1 MTIKITSPW
10 WQLVAAML
18 AQAICGGSIFSA
30 YSVVVAP
37 LKMEFAPSNMVLM
50 LGMTV
55 TSLASGLLSPYFGGA
70 LDRISIR
77 KLMLF
82 GIGLVVSGFLCL
94 SVSSA
99 MSQVIVIYAVFMA
112 TGSILLGP
120 IATSALLARW
130 FTQNRGLAMGI
141 AASGSALGGLLFPPL
156 LQGLIDGLEWRLALQ
171 VFSGLILLVA
181 VPVIAALVKDHPPTS
196 VDLGADK
203 NTLAN
208 SAASPVPPLSN
219 KAVISDPKFWSMAL
233 IMGALFS
240 GPIAIISNLIQLV
253 GEKGLSASQGAL
265 LISIFSGANL
275 AGKLILAAAADRIN
289 HHLVLAITMIGIGL
303 GVVGLSQTNAFD
315 LVAACCVVIG
325 LFSGATTPVWSVI
338 LSHIYGVKQLGKIMG
353 LMSLFIMPFTLSSP
367 PLFGWAY
374 DVSGSYNAALFGYTA
389 MLGIALLLIANL
401 QRLTTNAAYIN
412 QNSICPKINS
422 TI

>member
-1 MTIKITSPW
+1 MSIKITSPW

-70 LDRISIR
+70 IDRISIR
-77 KLMLF
+77 RLMLF
-82 GIGLVVSGFLCL
+82 GIALVVGGFLCL
-94 SVSSA
+94 SVTSS
-99 MSQVIVIYAVFMA
+99 MNQVIVIYAVFMA

-181 VPVIAALVKDHPPTS
+181 VPVIALLVKDYPPAPLSLST
-196 VDLGADK
+196 DT
-203 NTLAN
+203 NET
-208 SAASPVPPLSN
+208 ASPTPSPAPPLSN
-219 KAVISDPKFWSMAL
+219 KAMISDPKFWSMAL

-253 GEKGLSASQGAL
+253 GEKGITPGQGAL

-289 HHLVLAITMIGIGL
+289 HHLVLAMTMIGIGL
-303 GVVGLSQTNAFD
+303 GVIGLSQTNTFY
-315 LVAACCVVIG
+315 LVAACCAVIG

-338 LSHIYGVKQLGKIMG
+338 LSHIYGVNQLGKIMG

-367 PLFGWAY
+367 PLFGWVF
-374 DVSGSYNAALFGYTA
+374 DTSGSYNVALYGYVS
-389 MLGIALLLIANL
+389 MLCVALLLIANL
-401 QRLTTNAAYIN
+401 RRLTASSALEIHAVQTGI
-412 QNSICPKINS
+412 
-422 TI
+422 